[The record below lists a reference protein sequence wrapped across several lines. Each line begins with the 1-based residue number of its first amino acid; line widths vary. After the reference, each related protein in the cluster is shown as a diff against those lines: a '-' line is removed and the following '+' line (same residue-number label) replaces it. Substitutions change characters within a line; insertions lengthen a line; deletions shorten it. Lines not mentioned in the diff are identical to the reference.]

1 MVLRLG
7 TRLSFFRDILNFY
20 IRALSFITI
29 FLLVLSL
36 AYAYLRANLGKRL
49 VRVRFIFANTSSTIF
64 CD

>member
-7 TRLSFFRDILNFY
+7 TRLSFLRDILNFY

-36 AYAYLRANLGKRL
+36 AYAYLRANLEKR
-49 VRVRFIFANTSSTIF
+49 FGASTFYFCEYIFYHLL
-64 CD
+64 

>member
-7 TRLSFFRDILNFY
+7 TRLSFLRDILNFY

-36 AYAYLRANLGKRL
+36 AYAYLRVSLGKR
-49 VRVRFIFANTSSTIF
+49 FGASTFYFCEYIFYHLL
-64 CD
+64 

>member
-7 TRLSFFRDILNFY
+7 TRLSFLRDILNFY

-36 AYAYLRANLGKRL
+36 AYAYLRANLGKR
-49 VRVRFIFANTSSTIF
+49 FDASTFYFCEYIFYHLL
-64 CD
+64 